1 MPTFRT
7 SRPVSAA
14 DPAKPHLVLVG
25 LPGAGKSV
33 VGEMVASSLGR
44 TFLDFDLE
52 IARRQGMS
60 IAEIFGQRGEQYF
73 RDLESGLTDE
83 LRELGNMV
91 LAPGGG
97 WMTRPDTVA
106 RLRPPAQL
114 VYLKV
119 TPETAVR
126 RMGAMAAG
134 RPLLRHPNPV
144 AELGKLLEARRWAYE
159 SSDFVVDVER
169 LDPQRV
175 TSRIVELVGAGTR

>member
-7 SRPVSAA
+7 SKPVSAA
-14 DPAKPHLVLVG
+14 DPAKPHIVLVG

-33 VGEMVASSLGR
+33 VGALVAESMGR

-52 IARRQGMS
+52 IARRQGMG
-60 IAEIFGQRGEQYF
+60 IPEIFGQRGEQHF
-73 RDLESGLTDE
+73 RDLEWQLTEE

-106 RLRPPAQL
+106 LLRPPAQL

-126 RMGAMAAG
+126 RMGAMTEG
-134 RPLLRHPNPV
+134 RPLLRHPHPV
-144 AELGKLLEARRWAYE
+144 AELAKLLEARRWAYE
-159 SSDFVVDVER
+159 SADFALDVER

-175 TSRIVELVGAGTR
+175 TQRLLELLAAGTR

>member
-14 DPAKPHLVLVG
+14 DPGKPHVVLVG
-25 LPGAGKSV
+25 LPGAGKSA
-33 VGEMVASSLGR
+33 VGALVAEALGR

-52 IARRQGMS
+52 IARREGMA
-60 IAEIFGQRGEQYF
+60 IPEIFGQRGEQYF
-73 RDLESGLTDE
+73 RDLEWQLTDE

-91 LAPGGG
+91 LSPGGG

-106 RLRPPAQL
+106 LLRPPAQL
-114 VYLKV
+114 AYLRV

-144 AELGKLLEARRWAYE
+144 GELGKLLEARRWAYE
-159 SSDFVVDVER
+159 SADFVVDVER
-169 LDPQRV
+169 LDPQGV
-175 TSRIVELVGAGTR
+175 TRRIVDFVTTGTA